1 MTESVK
7 VVLDCDTGID
17 DSMAIFYG
25 LAAPEIEIVA
35 AGSVW
40 GNTPA
45 DITALN
51 TIRLFEMTGNGHIP
65 VAQGAGG
72 PLLAR
77 EWPMGRV
84 HGADGQGN
92 TNLPPPA
99 GRPTGEHAAR
109 QIVRLA
115 HERPG
120 ELTLVPVGPLTNVAL
135 ALAEDPSIAQL
146 YRGVVL
152 MGGTFLVPGNITST
166 GEANIVHDPEAAQ
179 MVLTA
184 GWPVTLVGLDV
195 TMQVH
200 LTEPLL
206 DQLEASGT
214 VAGRH
219 LNLILQH
226 YLDFYA
232 SVHGERKSA
241 MHDALALAIAGDP
254 SLATHAPKV
263 RVDVELNGAH
273 TRGMTVADLRR
284 LRRPDLGP
292 ADDANAAVVLE
303 ADGPRFLA
311 RFMELLCR
319 T

>member
-1 MTESVK
+1 VPEPVK
-7 VVLDCDTGID
+7 VVLDCDTGVD

-25 LAAPEIEIVA
+25 LAASEIEIVA

-45 DITALN
+45 DVTALN
-51 TIRLFEMTGNGHIP
+51 TIRLFEMTGNAHIP

-72 PLLAR
+72 PLIAR
-77 EWPMGRV
+77 DWPMGRV
-84 HGADGQGN
+84 HGLDGQGN

-120 ELTLVPVGPLTNVAL
+120 ELVLVPTGPLTNVAL

-146 YRGVVL
+146 YRGVVV
-152 MGGTFLVPGNITST
+152 MGGTFLHPGNITAT
-166 GEANIVHDPEAAQ
+166 GEANIVHDPEASQ
-179 MVLTA
+179 MVLAA

-195 TMQVH
+195 TMKVH

-206 DQLEASGT
+206 EQLEASGT

-219 LNLILQH
+219 LRAITRH

-232 SVHGERKSA
+232 GVHGRRECS
-241 MHDALALAIAGDP
+241 MHDALALAIAAEP
-254 SLATHAPKV
+254 TLALRAPKV
-263 RVDVELNGAH
+263 RVDVELHGAH

-284 LRRPDLGP
+284 LHRPDLGP
-292 ADDANAAVVLE
+292 ADDANATVVLE
-303 ADGPRFLA
+303 ADGARFLS

-319 T
+319 A